1 MTLLQKI
8 GHDFLKVLGYI
19 EEGAEIAEPII
30 DMAVP
35 GIALI
40 YNASVSFLQTAMA
53 AAAANSATTL
63 TPAQIAAIATT
74 MEPYVIPYLTTLGV
88 SNPTSAQV
96 QAYLNS
102 VIQGLEIWETLQTV
116 PKATVTTTTIPAE
129 PTSTITVTE
138 VK

>member
-8 GHDFLKVLGYI
+8 GHDFLKVLGYV
-19 EEGAEIAEPII
+19 EEGAEIAEPVI
-30 DMAVP
+30 DLAVP
-35 GIALI
+35 GIALV
-40 YNASVSFLQTAMA
+40 YNATVSFLQTAMA
-53 AAAANSATTL
+53 AATANSATTL

-88 SNPTSAQV
+88 TNPTSAQV

-102 VIQGLEIWETLQTV
+102 VIQGLEIWETLQTTPV
-116 PKATVTTTTIPAE
+116 VVTTTSIPEE
-129 PTSTITVTE
+129 PASTVTVTE

>member
-8 GHDFLKVLGYI
+8 GHDFLKVLGII
-19 EEGAEIAEPII
+19 EESGQIAEPVV
-30 DMAVP
+30 DMVVP

-40 YNASVSFLQTAMA
+40 YNATVSFLQAAMA
-53 AAAANSATTL
+53 AASANSATTL

-74 MEPYVIPYLTTLGV
+74 MEPYVIPYLATLGV

-96 QAYLNS
+96 EAYLNS
-102 VIQGLEIWETLQTV
+102 VIQGLEIWETLQTAPV
-116 PKATVTTTTIPAE
+116 ATVTTTVVPAE
-129 PTSTITVTE
+129 PESTVTISE